1 MTAFI
6 MVAVYLGLTCII
18 SLINKNRQSSTRN
31 TFVAKNGMPACTLI
45 PLLFGELIAG
55 AGTVGNASEAFTHGI
70 NAVWG
75 NWGQAIGC
83 IVFVVF
89 ASRFFYEA
97 GRKGAMSVAEAF
109 EMRFNNKVRWA
120 VTMVVLLA
128 FLVIYSMQSVA
139 VVSIVGPIIRSVADI
154 NDITILIGCA
164 VLFAVISLNG
174 IKSVAGANVLHMAV
188 IVVFLSVIAW
198 ANVRDAGGV
207 ENIYQQLLD
216 THFNLMYPDV
226 STVIAQ
232 VIGAAFAMI
241 SAMTVVNSCYCC
253 RSLHEARKGIIVV
266 AVLVTIFA
274 LLPAAIGLSGRIL
287 LPESNGKGILYE
299 MANRL
304 SPSWGGLAS
313 IAILGAV
320 LSTGPAI
327 LLMLATTVVRDIY
340 LNIKPKASEKK
351 QMICFRASV
360 VAIAVLS
367 VFIASNMKSILNDL
381 LASFQIRAI
390 SGIVLVISLHWDK
403 VTNDAAF
410 WSIVAG
416 GVIAAIWH
424 FAGSP
429 FGIAPLWVSLG
440 VGLTLLVVISLSSNK
455 GKEEY
460 QEYLRRFKS
469 EATKE

>member
-31 TFVAKNGMPACTLI
+31 TFVAKNGMSACTLI

-83 IVFVVF
+83 MVFVVF

-109 EMRFNNKVRWA
+109 EMRFNNRVRWA

-226 STVIAQ
+226 PTVIAQ

-241 SAMTVVNSCYCC
+241 SAFLLHNSLLNTAFKSFSCT
-253 RSLHEARKGIIVV
+253 SIINDGGKFM
-266 AVLVTIFA
+266 L
-274 LLPAAIGLSGRIL
+274 L
-287 LPESNGKGILYE
+287 LPE
-299 MANRL
+299 
-304 SPSWGGLAS
+304 PS
-313 IAILGAV
+313 
-320 LSTGPAI
+320 
-327 LLMLATTVVRDIY
+327 
-340 LNIKPKASEKK
+340 
-351 QMICFRASV
+351 
-360 VAIAVLS
+360 
-367 VFIASNMKSILNDL
+367 
-381 LASFQIRAI
+381 
-390 SGIVLVISLHWDK
+390 
-403 VTNDAAF
+403 
-410 WSIVAG
+410 
-416 GVIAAIWH
+416 
-424 FAGSP
+424 
-429 FGIAPLWVSLG
+429 
-440 VGLTLLVVISLSSNK
+440 
-455 GKEEY
+455 
-460 QEYLRRFKS
+460 
-469 EATKE
+469 

>member
-31 TFVAKNGMPACTLI
+31 TFVAKNGMSACTLI

-83 IVFVVF
+83 MVFVVF

-164 VLFAVISLNG
+164 VLFAVISLKG

-188 IVVFLSVIAW
+188 IVV
-198 ANVRDAGGV
+198 
-207 ENIYQQLLD
+207 LD
-216 THFNLMYPDV
+216 
-226 STVIAQ
+226 
-232 VIGAAFAMI
+232 
-241 SAMTVVNSCYCC
+241 
-253 RSLHEARKGIIVV
+253 RK
-266 AVLVTIFA
+266 
-274 LLPAAIGLSGRIL
+274 
-287 LPESNGKGILYE
+287 
-299 MANRL
+299 
-304 SPSWGGLAS
+304 
-313 IAILGAV
+313 
-320 LSTGPAI
+320 
-327 LLMLATTVVRDIY
+327 
-340 LNIKPKASEKK
+340 
-351 QMICFRASV
+351 SV
-360 VAIAVLS
+360 V
-367 VFIASNMKSILNDL
+367 
-381 LASFQIRAI
+381 
-390 SGIVLVISLHWDK
+390 
-403 VTNDAAF
+403 
-410 WSIVAG
+410 
-416 GVIAAIWH
+416 
-424 FAGSP
+424 
-429 FGIAPLWVSLG
+429 
-440 VGLTLLVVISLSSNK
+440 
-455 GKEEY
+455 
-460 QEYLRRFKS
+460 
-469 EATKE
+469 

>member
-31 TFVAKNGMPACTLI
+31 TFVAKNGMSACTLI

-83 IVFVVF
+83 MVFVVF

-198 ANVRDAGGV
+198 ASVRDAGGV

-226 STVIAQ
+226 PTVIAQ

-304 SPSWGGLAS
+304 SPGWAAS
-313 IAILGAV
+313 RALQYSARFSLRAPQYCLCWPLLLCAI
-320 LSTGPAI
+320 
-327 LLMLATTVVRDIY
+327 
-340 LNIKPKASEKK
+340 
-351 QMICFRASV
+351 
-360 VAIAVLS
+360 
-367 VFIASNMKSILNDL
+367 FI
-381 LASFQIRAI
+381 
-390 SGIVLVISLHWDK
+390 
-403 VTNDAAF
+403 
-410 WSIVAG
+410 
-416 GVIAAIWH
+416 
-424 FAGSP
+424 
-429 FGIAPLWVSLG
+429 
-440 VGLTLLVVISLSSNK
+440 
-455 GKEEY
+455 
-460 QEYLRRFKS
+460 
-469 EATKE
+469 